1 MRISPT
7 AILVVV
13 VLAILLFGAKRL
25 PDLARSLGQSMRI
38 LKSET
43 KAMRSDGAADEGA
56 PAQPAP
62 AVSVESGAAKTIQA
76 APGAS
81 ATARPVTESVPGQA
95 AQPTADGGRPR

>member
-25 PDLARSLGQSMRI
+25 PDLARSLGQSLRI

-43 KAMRSDGAADEGA
+43 KAMRSDGAQDAD
-56 PAQPAP
+56 AQPPAP
-62 AVSVESGAAKTIQA
+62 AAGAESATAKTIQA

-81 ATARPVTESVPGQA
+81 ATARPVSEPAS
-95 AQPTADGGRPR
+95 AQSAYSASDGGQPR